1 MEAQKGLNQMDIFDK
16 LQRVPIEDEYGDRT
30 YKEIKRGNFRRFND
44 FLKHGCSV
52 LQCVNGTYY
61 YHMEHRMNQNGMEKL
76 IAMVHGMLFMMEHND
91 VEPDQAYGTMYDIR
105 DFETGEYDDLF
116 NEEDLRLLK
125 ADIKLVKDYVA
136 KHPELL
142 E

>member
-1 MEAQKGLNQMDIFDK
+1 MSIFDK
-16 LQRVPIEDEYGDRT
+16 LQRVSIQNEYGDIT
-30 YKEIKRGNFRRFND
+30 YADVKKNIVRYFNEFLRRG
-44 FLKHGCSV
+44 CTI

-61 YHMEHRMNQNGMEKL
+61 YMLERYMNQNGMRKL
-76 IAMVHGMLFMMEHND
+76 IAMVHGMLFMIEHND
-91 VEPDQAYGTMYDIR
+91 VEKDQAYGTMYDIR

-116 NEEDLRLLK
+116 SEEDLRQLK
-125 ADIKLVKDYVA
+125 ADIQIVKDYVA

>member
-1 MEAQKGLNQMDIFDK
+1 MSIFDK
-16 LQRVPIEDEYGDRT
+16 LQRVPVEDEYGDIT
-30 YKEIKRGNFRRFND
+30 YADIKKTTFRWFNQ
-44 FLKHGCSV
+44 FFRNGCTI

-61 YHMEHRMNQNGMEKL
+61 YMLEEIMNQNGMEKL
-76 IAMVHGMLFMMEHND
+76 IAMVHGMLFMIEHND

-116 NEEDLRLLK
+116 SEEDLRQLK
-125 ADIKLVKDYVA
+125 ADIQIVKDYVA

>member
-1 MEAQKGLNQMDIFDK
+1 MGKFDK
-16 LQRVPIEDEYGDRT
+16 LQRVPMENETGEVT
-30 YKEIKRGNFRRFND
+30 YENTKESNFRLFND
-44 FLKHGCSV
+44 FLRDGCSI

-61 YHMEHRMNQNGMEKL
+61 YMLEDEMNLNGMDKL
-76 IAMVHGMLFMMEHND
+76 INMVHGMLFMMEHND
-91 VEPDQAYGTMYDIR
+91 VEPDQAYSTMLDIR

-116 NEEDLRLLK
+116 SEEDLRQLK
-125 ADIKLVKDYVA
+125 TDIQIVKDYVA

>member
-1 MEAQKGLNQMDIFDK
+1 MDIFDK
-16 LQRVPIEDEYGDRT
+16 LQRVPIENEDGYVT
-30 YKEIKRGNFRRFND
+30 YEDIKRVTFRDFNSFFRR
-44 FLKHGCSV
+44 GGTV
-52 LQCVNGTYY
+52 LQSVNSTYY
-61 YHMEHRMNQNGMEKL
+61 YKMEHEMNQNGMEKL

-116 NEEDLRLLK
+116 DEEDLRLLK

>member
-1 MEAQKGLNQMDIFDK
+1 MSIFDK
-16 LQRVPIEDEYGDRT
+16 LQRVSIQNEYGDIT
-30 YKEIKRGNFRRFND
+30 YADVKKNVIRYFNQ
-44 FLKHGCSV
+44 FYRNGGTVRQSVCS
-52 LQCVNGTYY
+52 TFYY
-61 YHMEHRMNQNGMEKL
+61 MLEDDMNQNGMRKL
-76 IAMVHGMLFMMEHND
+76 IAMVLGMLFMIEHND

-116 NEEDLRLLK
+116 NEEDLRQLK
-125 ADIKLVKDYVA
+125 ADIQIVKDYVA

>member
-1 MEAQKGLNQMDIFDK
+1 MSIFDK
-16 LQRVPIEDEYGDRT
+16 LQRVPMENETGEVT
-30 YKEIKRGNFRRFND
+30 YENTKESNFRLFND
-44 FLKHGCSV
+44 FLRDGCSI

-61 YHMEHRMNQNGMEKL
+61 YMLEDEMNLNGMDKL
-76 IAMVHGMLFMMEHND
+76 INMVHGMLFMMEHND
-91 VEPDQAYGTMYDIR
+91 VEPDQAYSTMLDIR

-116 NEEDLRLLK
+116 SKEDLRQLK
-125 ADIKLVKDYVA
+125 ADIQIVKDYVA

>member
-1 MEAQKGLNQMDIFDK
+1 MSIFDK
-16 LQRVPIEDEYGDRT
+16 LQRVPVEDEYGDIT
-30 YKEIKRGNFRRFND
+30 YENLKEFNFRHFNG
-44 FLKHGCSV
+44 FLWAGCTI

-61 YHMEHRMNQNGMEKL
+61 YMLEDEMNKNGMEKL

-91 VEPDQAYGTMYDIR
+91 VEPNQAYGTMYDIR

-116 NEEDLRLLK
+116 SEEDLRQLK
-125 ADIKLVKDYVA
+125 ADIQIVKDYVA

>member
-1 MEAQKGLNQMDIFDK
+1 MGKFDK
-16 LQRVPIEDEYGDRT
+16 LQRVPIENEDGYVT
-30 YKEIKRGNFRRFND
+30 YEDIKEVTFRDFND
-44 FLKHGCSV
+44 YLKHGCSV

-61 YHMEHRMNQNGMEKL
+61 YQMEYEMNQNGMEKL

-91 VEPDQAYGTMYDIR
+91 VEPDQAYSTMLDIR